1 MRLLGLVL
9 LLALPAAQAATEW
22 LPYHRARV
30 GSHAIAVQ
38 VADTP
43 AQQQRGLMGRS
54 TLPPDTGMLFVYD
67 AAHALCFWMRHTPL
81 PLDIAFADA
90 EGRIHTLAQMQ
101 PLSDTLHCADNAAYA
116 LEMPQGWFERKGIRS
131 GDVIR
136 WPLDQAPGLMP

>member
-1 MRLLGLVL
+1 MRALLYMTL
-9 LLALPAAQAATEW
+9 LLALPAAHAATEW

-30 GSHAIAVQ
+30 GGHTVVVQ

-43 AQQQRGLMGRS
+43 AKQQHGLMGRH

-67 AAHALCFWMRHTPL
+67 AEQALCFWMRHTPL

-90 EGRIHTLAQMQ
+90 QGRIHTLAQMQ

-116 LEMPQGWFERKGIRS
+116 LEMPQGWFGRKGILG

-136 WPLDQAPGLMP
+136 WPLD